1 MAISQILTGARAL
14 LAVNG
19 KPIGLFSNCSWSIR
33 QDKVPQFI
41 LGRYNPAEITPT
53 AQEAVS
59 VTLTGYRVIATTGS
73 PASPYQLGS
82 TGQNADGS
90 PENGITTLLQNLLN
104 EEDVTVTIQDRQT
117 GKTIFTAQGCRPTGW
132 SSGVAA
138 KGVSDIRIELVGV
151 VAYDES
157 APKGD
162 DDLGDGGQSAAS
174 LTDGT

>member
-1 MAISQILTGARAL
+1 MSVSQILTGARAL

-19 KPIGLFSNCSWSIR
+19 KSIGLFSNCSWSIR

-59 VTLTGYRVIATTGS
+59 LTLTGYRVIAVQGQP
-73 PASPYQLGS
+73 PASPYQLGA

-90 PENGITTLLQNLLN
+90 PVNGITTLLQDLLN

-117 GKTIFTAQGCRPTGW
+117 GKTIFTATGCRPTGW

-157 APKGD
+157 SPSGD
-162 DDLGDGGQSAAS
+162 DDTPSAANI
-174 LTDGT
+174 TDGA